1 MDDEIKERLLEI
13 YTKLKHSDILPFITI
28 HNRDDVIRCICNR
41 KYRSVF
47 SVVLRDYTKKYA
59 NLTLKEY
66 RSVGGVH
73 IEQFNSAIK
82 LIYIENVSI
91 YGKPELRVVQRI
103 IHLKEGEELDIRYS
117 ADF

>member
-1 MDDEIKERLLEI
+1 MNSEINEMLLEM
-13 YTKLKHSDILPFITI
+13 YTRLKHSDILPFITI
-28 HNRDDVIRCICNR
+28 HNRDDVIRCICNH
-41 KYRSVF
+41 KYRSIF
-47 SVVLRDYTKKYA
+47 SVVLRDYTGECA
-59 NLTLKEY
+59 NLTLKKY
-66 RSVGGVH
+66 ISAGGVH